1 MALHARHVLWHFLQ
15 CWDILE
21 LGVLYTVG
29 IRGTATRDEVEEG
42 STRGLGVERD
52 VRRARRQTAQDAW

>member
-29 IRGTATRDEVEEG
+29 IRGTATR
-42 STRGLGVERD
+42 GLGVERD